1 MSLSSSS
8 FRPLLDAMPD
18 STILVDQHER
28 VRALNREAERL
39 FGWSEQDLLGE
50 LLSQILPSCSA
61 SPVGLAGRSKRE
73 PASPWRGWSSDL
85 VARRRDGSE
94 FPVAL
99 ARRPL
104 GSGSDTRSL
113 VTVRDLQLWPASGTS
128 DVSGEEVARVTLASI
143 GDAVITADTS
153 SIVTYLNPVAERLT
167 GWSMKEATGVPLDEV
182 LVLVSEMDRKPIR
195 HRAVRCLEENQ
206 SIHLPDRVLLIRR
219 DGVEIPIGD
228 SISPVLDSLGK
239 PRGVVVVVQDET
251 ENRQEKQQLTYE
263 ATHDPLTDL
272 VNRREFERRL
282 TRVMRDLEGT
292 SADHALLYIDLDH
305 FKLVNDTSGH
315 TEGDELLRRIGP
327 LLRPCL
333 RKRDTLARI
342 GGDEFGILLEHCPLK
357 QARRVAENVRSAVER
372 MDFSVGSRT
381 FSLAASIGLVPLTS
395 GRTSLEDLIRSA
407 DVACYAAKAGGG
419 NRVHVG
425 RQTPQGARTGPEGS
439 PAKSSRAT
447 QAPEERSKLSLL

>member
-1 MSLSSSS
+1 MSLSNSS

-18 STILVDQHER
+18 STILVDPRER
-28 VRALNREAERL
+28 VRALNREAEQS
-39 FGWSEQDLLGE
+39 FGWAERDLLGE
-50 LLSQILPSCSA
+50 PLSQILPSYSA
-61 SPVGLAGRSKRE
+61 SLVRLAGRPNRE
-73 PASPWRGWSSDL
+73 PAYPPGDWSAAFF
-85 VARRRDGSE
+85 ARRRDGSE

-104 GSGSDTRSL
+104 GAGSNARSL
-113 VTVRDLQLWPASGTS
+113 VTVRDLRRWS
-128 DVSGEEVARVTLASI
+128 DAGMSESPDEEVARVTLASI

-153 SIVTYLNPVAERLT
+153 TIVTYLNPVAERLT
-167 GWSMKEATGVPLDEV
+167 GWSTKEAKGVPLDKV
-182 LVLVSEMDRKPIR
+182 LVLISEMDRKPIR
-195 HRAVRCLEENQ
+195 DRALRCLEENQ

-228 SISPVLDSLGK
+228 SISPVLDSLGR

-282 TRVMRDLEGT
+282 ARVMMDLEGT

-305 FKLVNDTSGH
+305 FKVVNDTCGH

-333 RKRDTLARI
+333 RKRDTLART
-342 GGDEFGILLEHCPLK
+342 GGDEFAVLLEHCPLE
-357 QARRVAENVRSAVER
+357 QARRVAEDLRAAVER
-372 MDFSVGSRT
+372 MNFRVGSRT

-395 GRTSLEDLIRSA
+395 DRTSLEDLVRSA

-419 NRVHVG
+419 NRVHIG
-425 RQTPQGARTGPEGS
+425 GQAPSGARNGPGGGLATS
-439 PAKSSRAT
+439 RPATRT
-447 QAPEERSKLSLL
+447 PEDRPNPSLL